1 MEDLDETAAARVGQT
16 VDGTW
21 TLERLLGVGGMAAVY
36 AARDAGGAT
45 AAVKMLH
52 PEMGL
57 KRDVR
62 ERFWREAY
70 AANRV
75 EHPGAVQ
82 VLGHGTDAN
91 HVAYLVMELLEG
103 EPLSARAAR
112 HGVLPVGELL
122 EYTDQ
127 ILDVLAAAHERGI
140 VHRDLKPD
148 NLFITTDGKVKV
160 LDFGVARFVRDAPS
174 DFKTRTGTA
183 LGTLPYM
190 APEQA
195 LGRSSQID
203 GRTDLFSI
211 GATLFRILSGRKV
224 HEADSDAEILMAMA
238 SKSAPPL
245 RTAAPDVPEHVCAIV
260 DLALAFSR
268 DARYPDARTMQGDV
282 QAARAGKTPPYAVG
296 QNVVGAREAPTIVE
310 APAAAATASMD
321 SPPPSSTTP
330 DRGLSEAPL
339 APAPTPVATAATVP
353 AAGGQHR
360 RPGLGVMVALS
371 ALVLLLLGGTVAA
384 AVLLLRPGDRGPA
397 AELSGPEGSPTSE
410 QGQGTSPTQGEPTAT
425 PADAKPTA
433 PEGGAAAEA
442 DSAQRSRPR
451 SPARLV
457 REDPAAPAD
466 TGSGAALPA
475 APRNAESPAAPEE
488 SGQDTAASPRPI
500 DVPTPPRAD
509 APTAGSPSPG
519 PEATEPPAR
528 PRHGS
533 RRPRNVPRGQRRH

>member
-1 MEDLDETAAARVGQT
+1 MVQELDETAATRVGQT

-36 AARDAGGAT
+36 AARNADGAP

-52 PEMGL
+52 PEMRL

-91 HVAYLVMELLEG
+91 NVAYLVMELLEG

-112 HGVLPVGELL
+112 HGTLPVGELL

-148 NLFITTDGKVKV
+148 NLFVTADGKVKV

-195 LGRSSQID
+195 LGRSDQID
-203 GRTDLFSI
+203 GRADLFSI

-245 RTAAPDVPEHVCAIV
+245 RSAAPDVPQDVCAIV

-268 DARYPDARTMQGDV
+268 DARYPDARTMQRDV
-282 QAARAGKTPPYAVG
+282 QAARQGQPPPYVVG
-296 QNVVGAREAPTIVE
+296 QNVIGGREAPTIVE
-310 APAAAATASMD
+310 PAATSAAA
-321 SPPPSSTTP
+321 PPSDSHGA
-330 DRGLSEAPL
+330 RSGAAS
-339 APAPTPVATAATVP
+339 APAPTPLAAAASVATA
-353 AAGGQHR
+353 HR
-360 RPGLGVMVALS
+360 EERRTGPGLVMALS
-371 ALVLLLLGGTVAA
+371 VLALALLGGIAVAA
-384 AVLLLRPGDRGPA
+384 VVLLRPSDQGTPHGDGDPNLGASPA
-397 AELSGPEGSPTSE
+397 SRQSEGASPTEDEAASAP
-410 QGQGTSPTQGEPTAT
+410 GAT
-425 PADAKPTA
+425 PRAPT
-433 PEGGAAAEA
+433 
-442 DSAQRSRPR
+442 DSAAP
-451 SPARLV
+451 
-457 REDPAAPAD
+457 PAAPTGDPGSTQSPVRQVGGGD
-466 TGSGAALPA
+466 TTAPARAGSGAASPA
-475 APRNAESPAAPEE
+475 PPPSAESPASAGTTEE
-488 SGQDTAASPRPI
+488 SGQAPPAPPPPRP
-500 DVPTPPRAD
+500 VPAPRANTD
-509 APTAGSPSPG
+509 APDSTSPG
-519 PEATEPPAR
+519 TGAAQPPAR
-528 PRHGS
+528 PRRGHS
-533 RRPRNVPRGQRRH
+533 RRTHTPRGQARH